1 LNKLPDALSLSL
13 LKVKSLKALD
23 QRGALFRPF
32 GRQVYELFSDN
43 FDIDKAILDEKF
55 REYYYD
61 LLTQAIMRNLDD
73 GAERTRDNLLQYTEE
88 YLAQLDGNTEVQQQ
102 MWEQVQD
109 DVLAILDQIE
119 NGGSL

>member
-1 LNKLPDALSLSL
+1 
-13 LKVKSLKALD
+13 
-23 QRGALFRPF
+23 
-32 GRQVYELFSDN
+32 
-43 FDIDKAILDEKF
+43 
-55 REYYYD
+55 
-61 LLTQAIMRNLDD
+61 LTQAIMRNLDD